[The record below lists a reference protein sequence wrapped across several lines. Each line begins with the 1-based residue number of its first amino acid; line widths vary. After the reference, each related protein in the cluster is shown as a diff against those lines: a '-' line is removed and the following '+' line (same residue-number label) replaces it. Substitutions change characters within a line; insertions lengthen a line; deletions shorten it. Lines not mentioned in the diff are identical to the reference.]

1 MLVLWKNIWEY
12 GAAVA
17 QRTVYRVIHWNELTY
32 VMKLVNIGDGIP
44 SQDEND

>member
-1 MLVLWKNIWEY
+1 MKSWEY

-17 QRTVYRVIHWNELTY
+17 QRTVYRIIHCDELTY
-32 VMKLVNIGDGIP
+32 VMKLVAIGDSIP